1 LSDQPFAVLVVCV
14 GNVCRSPLAERLLQ
28 RDLESTLP
36 SGDRPEVSS
45 AGLRALVG
53 EPMNELAARELVRL
67 GGDPAGFAARQ
78 VTPTMLDD
86 ADLVLTATKQL
97 RSRMLEEA
105 PRALKRTFT
114 IRELSSIVSADDFW
128 HLPPHGLRDLVQ
140 RAASLRGSAAPAAY
154 DVTDPIGRSPAVH
167 REVAEVLDEAC
178 RTIARAVAQAT
189 FVTP

>member
-1 LSDQPFAVLVVCV
+1 MSDQPFAIVVVCV

-28 RDLESTLP
+28 RDFESLLHHE
-36 SGDRPEVSS
+36 DRPVVGS
-45 AGLRALVG
+45 AGLGALVG
-53 EPMNELAARELVRL
+53 EPMNKLAARELVRL

-78 VTPTMLDD
+78 VTPAILDG

-97 RSRMLEEA
+97 RSRMLEET

-114 IRELSSIVSADDFW
+114 VRELSSIVSADDFW
-128 HLPPHGLRDLVQ
+128 QLPAQGPRDLVP

-154 DVTDPIGRSPAVH
+154 DVTDPIGRSTAVH